1 MDQIVQQS
9 RETMAQGSASFR
21 AATRLFDRPLREDV
35 WALYA
40 WCRYCDDEIDGQE
53 LGHGFQPM
61 TREERLARLQRL
73 RVLTRKAMAGEPTAE
88 PPFQAL
94 ERVASRH
101 SLDDQWPQELL
112 DGFAMDVE
120 ERRYRTTD
128 ELLEYCWGVAG
139 VVGVMMAA
147 IMGATTTPVLR
158 RAQDLGLAFQLTNI
172 VRDIMEDAEAGR
184 LYVPEQTLARA
195 GAPST
200 PDALVIARREAVFQA
215 ALELLDLAEVY
226 YSSSR
231 AGLRAL
237 PFRAA
242 LATAAAR
249 GVYREIGRRIRRA
262 GPHALNGRMTV
273 PRRIKLVLVL
283 RGALVAL
290 WSRMEK
296 LTPLPPRQPLWS
308 RI

>member
-61 TREERLARLQRL
+61 TRDERLARLQ
-73 RVLTRKAMAGEPTAE
+73 PTAE

-94 ERVASRH
+94 ERVASH
-101 SLDDQWPQELL
+101 HALDDQWPQELL

-195 GAPST
+195 GAPAN
-200 PDALVIARREAVFQA
+200 PAALTQARREAVFQA
-215 ALELLDLAEVY
+215 ALELLDLAEAY
-226 YSSSR
+226 YASSR

-262 GPHALNGRMTV
+262 GPHALDARMTV
-273 PRRIKLVLVL
+273 PRRIKLFLVL
-283 RGALVAL
+283 RGTLVAL

>member
-1 MDQIVQQS
+1 M
-9 RETMAQGSASFR
+9 
-21 AATRLFDRPLREDV
+21 
-35 WALYA
+35 
-40 WCRYCDDEIDGQE
+40 
-53 LGHGFQPM
+53 
-61 TREERLARLQRL
+61 
-73 RVLTRKAMAGEPTAE
+73 
-88 PPFQAL
+88 
-94 ERVASRH
+94 
-101 SLDDQWPQELL
+101 
-112 DGFAMDVE
+112 
-120 ERRYRTTD
+120 
-128 ELLEYCWGVAG
+128 
-139 VVGVMMAA
+139 
-147 IMGATTTPVLR
+147 
-158 RAQDLGLAFQLTNI
+158 
-172 VRDIMEDAEAGR
+172 
-184 LYVPEQTLARA
+184 RA

-200 PDALVIARREAVFQA
+200 PAALAIARREAVFQA

-290 WSRMEK
+290 WSRLEK